1 MLLIIIGGLLSIY
14 AIFLFEEQAKEL
26 QEKIDRHSSAIDYCD
41 AIKDEIKFIRGWQ
54 IVLFCVFLFFVFFG
68 LNAYIMFYVN

>member
-41 AIKDEIKFIRGWQ
+41 AIKDEIKFIRGLQ
-54 IVLFCVFLFFVFFG
+54 IALFCVFLFFVFFG
-68 LNAYIMFYVN
+68 LHTAKYFM